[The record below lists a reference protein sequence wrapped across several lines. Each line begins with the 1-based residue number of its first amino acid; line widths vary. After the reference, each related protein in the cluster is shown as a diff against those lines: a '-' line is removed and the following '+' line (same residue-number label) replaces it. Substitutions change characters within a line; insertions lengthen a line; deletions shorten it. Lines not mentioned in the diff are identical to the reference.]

1 MSAFGYWLAA
11 GLFLPLFPLSTV
23 LNFLFGRV
31 RNGPARSLLLLI
43 WPQIGLSLVPATD
56 VPVPGWLAPLVLFT
70 AALYAFRALGVREVG
85 QWVGYLATSAWA
97 LLWVAVLSNH
107 ADSQLVRV
115 YALGFSLPLVL
126 LTLLGKQLEQRFG
139 AAYTGL
145 YGGLAQMLPRLSGV
159 LVCVVLAVVATPVFP
174 GFFAMLATVMA
185 TAPTAPAVALV
196 TVGVWLLWS
205 WAGARLLQGLIVGRV
220 NAPVAPDLSMAS
232 TWTYATVLIA
242 LLIGGLFVTG
252 DLL

>member
-11 GLFLPLFPLSTV
+11 GLFLPLFPLSML

-31 RNGPARSLLLLI
+31 RNAPVRSLLLLV
-43 WPQIGLSLVPATD
+43 WPQIGLSLVPASD
-56 VPVPGWLAPLVLFT
+56 APVPGWFVPLVLLT
-70 AALYAFRALGVREVG
+70 AALYAFRAVSVREVG

-97 LLWVAVLSNH
+97 LLWIAVLSNQSG
-107 ADSQLVRV
+107 SQLVRV

-126 LTLLGKQLEQRFG
+126 LTLLGTQLEQRFG

-159 LVCVVLAVVATPVFP
+159 LVCVVLAVVATPMFP

-185 TAPTAPAVALV
+185 TVPTAPAVALV
-196 TVGVWLLWS
+196 MVGIWLLWS
-205 WAGARLLQGLIVGRV
+205 WAGARLLQGLIVGPV
-220 NAPVAPDLSMAS
+220 NAPGAPDLSMAS
-232 TWTYATVLIA
+232 TWTYAAVLIA
-242 LLIGGLFVTG
+242 LLVGGLYVTG